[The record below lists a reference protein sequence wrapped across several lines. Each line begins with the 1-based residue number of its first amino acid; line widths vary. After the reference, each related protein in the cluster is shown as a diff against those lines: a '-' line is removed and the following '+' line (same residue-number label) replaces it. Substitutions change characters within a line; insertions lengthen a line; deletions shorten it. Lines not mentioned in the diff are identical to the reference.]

1 MTEMKLKKKLK
12 CALFGL
18 VLLASGSVG
27 AQDVGFSQFY
37 ANPLYLNPV
46 SPVPP
51 LLRASPSHTAASGLD
66 WLVLLPLCQHH
77 TTSMSQTCMVAS
89 ASSL

>member
-18 VLLASGSVG
+18 VLLASGTAG

-37 ANPLYLNPV
+37 ANPLYLNP
-46 SPVPP
+46 
-51 LLRASPSHTAASGLD
+51 
-66 WLVLLPLCQHH
+66 
-77 TTSMSQTCMVAS
+77 
-89 ASSL
+89 SL